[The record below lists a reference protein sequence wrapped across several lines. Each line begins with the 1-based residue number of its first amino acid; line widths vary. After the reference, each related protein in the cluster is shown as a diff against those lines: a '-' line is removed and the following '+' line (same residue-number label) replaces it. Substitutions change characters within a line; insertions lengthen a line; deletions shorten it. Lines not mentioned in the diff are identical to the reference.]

1 MYDLRFV
8 SDKGKE
14 LTLNY
19 NNGIVVG
26 KVDGA
31 TGMAVNQ
38 KTAQGYQQVGVSLS
52 ALTVGGRDLRIDGFI
67 FEENVQKK
75 QELIST
81 FAPFVQG
88 RLYWEDKYWIDVAVK
103 NAPQVDQ
110 EKDSHF
116 TMRLFAPDPYFRSM
130 DKSTAQNGI
139 TTNMFSFPLIFS
151 GTTIGDGRPH
161 QFGISST
168 SGTFNVP
175 NNGQSEAPFDLEI
188 EGTVDIVSPQL
199 TDSSSGA
206 FLLWNGTIAVGEKLR
221 IYSESGR
228 IRATLTDTND
238 EVTNVLGLI
247 DDDSTLFRLPVGDN
261 ILEATAETAEQT
273 AAMRTTISYYTLYSG
288 VLMNGV

>member
-8 SDKGKE
+8 SDTGKE
-14 LTLNY
+14 LVLNY
-19 NNGIVVG
+19 DSGIVVG

-31 TGMAVNQ
+31 TGMTVTQ
-38 KTAQGYQQVGVSLS
+38 KTAQGYKQVGVTIS
-52 ALTVGGRDLRIDGFI
+52 ALTVGGRDLLISGFI
-67 FEENVQKK
+67 FEENAQKK

-81 FAPFVQG
+81 FAPFVTG
-88 RLYWEDKYWIDVAVK
+88 RLYWEDRYWIDVAVK
-103 NAPQVDQ
+103 NAPTVYQ
-110 EKDSHF
+110 EKDSRF
-116 TMRLFAPDPYFRSM
+116 SMRLFAADPYFRSTEQN
-130 DKSTAQNGI
+130 TAQNGI

-151 GTTIGDGRPH
+151 GTTIGTDRPH
-161 QFGISST
+161 QFGVQST

-175 NNGQSEAPFDLEI
+175 NNGQAETPFDLEI
-188 EGTVDIVSPQL
+188 EGTVDITSPQL
-199 TDSSSGA
+199 TDSATGA

-221 IYSESGR
+221 IWSESGR

-247 DDDSTLFRLPVGDN
+247 DDDSTLFSLPVGDN